1 MPVGLTLRE
10 LEAAT
15 RLGATVL
22 LALDHARIA
31 GEEAVGLQ
39 PLAQIRL
46 EQRQRARDAV
56 AQRAGLRRD
65 AAAVQLRDHVHARL
79 VADRLERLADVA
91 LERGPREEVVERL
104 AVDDV
109 LASAGLE
116 RHGTVRRRE
125 DFEIAM
131 DEVMMSIV
139 PQLEKRTPYTA
150 LFANLATLM
159 GLLGTI
165 MGLIHAFEAVA
176 TAAPSEK
183 AALLTASISEAMSCT
198 ALGLM
203 VAMPML
209 AANLF
214 LNMKAGTII
223 DSLEVASLK
232 TVNAIASFNAKNR
245 N

>member
-1 MPVGLTLRE
+1 MHFI
-10 LEAAT
+10 EAAIKFM
-15 RLGATVL
+15 
-22 LALDHARIA
+22 IA
-31 GEEAVGLQ
+31 GGIWVAPIMLVGAIGMGITVERYIKLLRAEISNRKMWDKLQ
-39 PLAQIRL
+39 PILH
-46 EQRQRARDAV
+46 EGDFDKAREMTYNDKSYV
-56 AQRAGLRRD
+56 S
-65 AAAVQLRDHVHARL
+65 QLLSV
-79 VADRLERLADVA
+79 
-91 LERGPREEVVERL
+91 
-104 AVDDV
+104 
-109 LASAGLE
+109 GLE
-116 RHGTVRRRE
+116 RQGTVRRRE

-139 PQLEKRTPYTA
+139 PQLEKRTPYTS
-150 LFANLATLM
+150 LFANIATLL

-209 AANLF
+209 SANLF
-214 LNMKAGTII
+214 LNLKASTII
-223 DSLEVASLK
+223 DGLEMASLK

-245 N
+245 NQEAAGNGEKKTH